1 MSYNSL
7 YFFKFSITLLNL
19 GKIEKRY
26 DSEIILFGKKLKQLR
41 EDRNLTQLDIEIT
54 SGINRTE
61 ISRIENG
68 LKNIE
73 FLTIVKLAIVL
84 DVSIADFFN

>member
-1 MSYNSL
+1 M
-7 YFFKFSITLLNL
+7 
-19 GKIEKRY
+19 EKRY
-26 DSEIILFGKKLKQLR
+26 KVEIKAFGNRLKQLR
-41 EDRNLTQLDIEIT
+41 EKKGFTQLDLEVE

-73 FLTIVKLAIVL
+73 FFTIVKLASVL
-84 DVSIADFFN
+84 DVKIGELFKE

>member
-1 MSYNSL
+1 MAV
-7 YFFKFSITLLNL
+7 
-19 GKIEKRY
+19 EKRY
-26 DSEIILFGKKLKQLR
+26 KTEIVLFGKRLRGLR
-41 EDRNLTQLDIEIT
+41 EQRKMSQLDLEVR

-73 FLTIVKLAIVL
+73 FLTLVKLAFALEIELV
-84 DVSIADFFN
+84 DFFRAG

>member
-1 MSYNSL
+1 MNKL
-7 YFFKFSITLLNL
+7 
-19 GKIEKRY
+19 ERRY
-26 DSEIILFGKKLKQLR
+26 DKEIKSFGQRLKGIR
-41 EDRNLTQLDIEIT
+41 EESRLSQLDLEIK

-73 FLTIVKLAIVL
+73 FFTLVKLAEALEVEINK
-84 DVSIADFFN
+84 FFV

>member
-1 MSYNSL
+1 MNKL
-7 YFFKFSITLLNL
+7 
-19 GKIEKRY
+19 ERRY
-26 DSEIILFGKKLKQLR
+26 DKEINSFGQRLKDIRERSKLS
-41 EDRNLTQLDIEIT
+41 QLDLEIK

-73 FLTIVKLAIVL
+73 FFTIVKLAEALEIQL
-84 DVSIADFFN
+84 KEFFH

>member
-1 MSYNSL
+1 M
-7 YFFKFSITLLNL
+7 
-19 GKIEKRY
+19 EKTY
-26 DSEIILFGKKLKQLR
+26 QKHIIAFGKRLR
-41 EDRNLTQLDIEIT
+41 EIREQKGLSQLDLEIE

-73 FLTIVKLAIVL
+73 FFTIVKLATSLKVEIRDL
-84 DVSIADFFN
+84 FA

>member
-1 MSYNSL
+1 M
-7 YFFKFSITLLNL
+7 
-19 GKIEKRY
+19 EKRY
-26 DSEIILFGKKLKQLR
+26 DQEIRAFGKRLKQLR
-41 EDRNLTQLDIEIT
+41 EAKELSQLDLEIE

-73 FLTIVKLAIVL
+73 FLTIVKLSAALNVEI
-84 DVSIADFFN
+84 SDFFSRTK

>member
-1 MSYNSL
+1 MNKL
-7 YFFKFSITLLNL
+7 
-19 GKIEKRY
+19 ERRY
-26 DSEIILFGKKLKQLR
+26 DKEIKSFGQRLKDLR
-41 EDRNLTQLDIEIT
+41 EGSKLSQLDLEIK

-73 FLTIVKLAIVL
+73 FFTIVKLAEALEIQVKE
-84 DVSIADFFN
+84 FFP